1 MLTRDRRR
9 QLGITVD
16 QLQDSPDPID
26 PPSPVAF
33 TFFGTMAS
41 STPMPRYDGKPGLQ
55 FVNFRHDVERVFA
68 DKSANRPDGI
78 FPQKARFELLP
89 AMLTPRSKA
98 ENWFRKQR
106 TSIVAAAAAGLTDVM
121 DKASLR

>member
-26 PPSPVAF
+26 PPSPS

-55 FVNFRHDVERVFA
+55 FVNFRHDVERFFA

-98 ENWFRKQR
+98 GAWRWR
-106 TSIVAAAAAGLTDVM
+106 PRRRPIAGPPWW
-121 DKASLR
+121 SSSWLRPSST